1 MISQSTQPN
10 MTNIELDERSFRRP
24 HMPRAR
30 PRAGTP
36 HTPTRGAAMA
46 AGSSLWMAASCVVLF
61 VLALSVIRVV
71 VWEVRDPQLA
81 RRASL
86 RTNARHAQLHAPT
99 TVSPPPRFLVYM
111 TGQLRSFEFV
121 APLNEEHLATFQGEG
136 GTDSDYHVFML
147 AEESFTS
154 AGHGVTQAQVDLLPE
169 TIVSDTL
176 QDPTKNPFLR
186 RGRGTSKLNAPDT
199 PLQRKISHWDV
210 QYEQWR
216 RCHAFAV
223 STLRERGIELPPHTP
238 VIKTRFDAEM
248 VELP

>member
-1 MISQSTQPN
+1 
-10 MTNIELDERSFRRP
+10 
-24 HMPRAR
+24 
-30 PRAGTP
+30 
-36 HTPTRGAAMA
+36 MA
-46 AGSSLWMAASCVVLF
+46 AGSSPWMAAFCGVLF
-61 VLALSVIRVV
+61 VLALYLARVV

-81 RRASL
+81 RRSSL
-86 RTNARHAQLHAPT
+86 RANAKHAQLHAPNRT
-99 TVSPPPRFLVYM
+99 TVSPPPLTTPRFLVYM

-121 APLNEEHLATFQGEG
+121 APLNEEHLATFQGEVG
-136 GTDSDYHVFML
+136 ADSNYHVFML
-147 AEESFTS
+147 AQESFTS
-154 AGHGVTQAQVDLLPE
+154 AAHGVTQAQVDLLPD

-186 RGRGTSKLNAPDT
+186 QGRGTIKFNAPGP
-199 PLQRKISHWDV
+199 PLQRKISPWDV
-210 QYEQWR
+210 QYEQWK